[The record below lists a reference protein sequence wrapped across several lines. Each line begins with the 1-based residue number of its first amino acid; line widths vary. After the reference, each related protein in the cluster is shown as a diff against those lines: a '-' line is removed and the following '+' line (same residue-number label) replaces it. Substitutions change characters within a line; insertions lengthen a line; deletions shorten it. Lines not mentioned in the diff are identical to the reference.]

1 MIQIVPL
8 KDADI
13 DIVLTIEKRCFPND
27 PWPRISFEE
36 ELHNP
41 LSRFFVLS
49 DTETGAILGYGGVWL
64 MYDAGNITN
73 LAVCPDCRRRGLGKR
88 LLTKLIDVCIEENMA
103 SITLEVRRSNAAAR
117 ALYASMGF
125 TVQGMRRQYYKDR
138 EDAVIMTKDLS
149 R

>member
-1 MIQIVPL
+1 MIQIAPL

-13 DIVLTIEKRCFPND
+13 DAVLTIEKVCFPND

-49 DTETGAILGYGGVWL
+49 DTEMGAILGYGGVWL
-64 MYDAGNITN
+64 MYDTGNVTN
-73 LAVCPDCRRRGLGKR
+73 LAVSPDCRRQGLGRR

-103 SITLEVRRSNAAAR
+103 SITLEVRRSNAAAK

>member
-1 MIQIVPL
+1 MIQIAPL

-27 PWPRISFEE
+27 PWNRISFEE
-36 ELHNP
+36 ELQNP
-41 LSRFFVLS
+41 LSRFYVLT
-49 DTETGAILGYGGVWL
+49 DTEVGAILGYGGVWL
-64 MYDAGNITN
+64 MYDTGNVTN
-73 LAVCPDCRRRGLGKR
+73 LAVSPDCRQQGLGRR

-103 SITLEVRRSNAAAR
+103 SITLEVRRSNTAAK

>member
-1 MIQIVPL
+1 MIQIAPL

-27 PWPRISFEE
+27 PWNRISFEE
-36 ELHNP
+36 ELQNP
-41 LSRFFVLS
+41 LSRFYVLT
-49 DTETGAILGYGGVWL
+49 DTEVGAILGYGGVWL
-64 MYDAGNITN
+64 MYDTGNVTN
-73 LAVCPDCRRRGLGKR
+73 LAVSPDCRRQGLGRR

-103 SITLEVRRSNAAAR
+103 SITLEVRRSNTAAK

-125 TVQGMRRQYYKDR
+125 TVQGMRKQYYKDR

>member
-1 MIQIVPL
+1 MIQIAPL

-27 PWPRISFEE
+27 PWNRISFEE
-36 ELHNP
+36 ELQNP
-41 LSRFFVLS
+41 LSRFYVLT
-49 DTETGAILGYGGVWL
+49 DTEVGAILGYGGVWL
-64 MYDAGNITN
+64 MYDTGNVTN
-73 LAVCPDCRRRGLGKR
+73 LAVSPDCRRQGLGRR

-103 SITLEVRRSNAAAR
+103 SITLEVRRSNTAAR

-125 TVQGMRRQYYKDR
+125 TVQGMRKQYYKDR

>member
-1 MIQIVPL
+1 MIQIATL

-13 DIVLTIEKRCFPND
+13 DIVLTIEKVCFPSD
-27 PWPRISFEE
+27 PWNRISFEE
-36 ELHNP
+36 ELQNP
-41 LSRFFVLS
+41 LSRFYVLT
-49 DTETGAILGYGGVWL
+49 DTEVGAILGYGGVWL
-64 MYDAGNITN
+64 MYDTGNVTN
-73 LAVCPDCRRRGLGKR
+73 LAVSPDCRRQGLGRR

-103 SITLEVRRSNAAAR
+103 SITLEVRRSNTAAK

-125 TVQGMRRQYYKDR
+125 TVQGMRKQYYKDR